1 MWEQQI
7 QDAFDAI
14 ALTQKIP
21 KLRMSA
27 PKISYRARDAFA
39 VSVVNPD
46 VKIGHKLGKLSISLS
61 CGAKCIQMGLR
72 IKYRLLGSYWT
83 IASHHNLHKRPSL
96 RMPTSFDNADVLY
109 KQKLATIAHSRHR

>member
-1 MWEQQI
+1 
-7 QDAFDAI
+7 
-14 ALTQKIP
+14 
-21 KLRMSA
+21 
-27 PKISYRARDAFA
+27 
-39 VSVVNPD
+39 
-46 VKIGHKLGKLSISLS
+46 
-61 CGAKCIQMGLR
+61 MGLR